1 MNKKLKKLV
10 LFDIDG
16 TLIDSSAK
24 SVGHWKERI
33 TAVFEKVYG
42 KKGPFEIDAHSYN
55 GQVDKQVLRLVSE
68 KIGIP
73 REIFDKRFPKARE
86 VYHQELLKVLD
97 TEDPVY
103 IVFEDARNFV
113 HHLLEHEHIGIGVI
127 TGNIE
132 RNAWAKLKKVG
143 LDELFSFGAFS
154 DDVESRAELV
164 EHALKKAAEHFGI
177 EFALSD
183 VIVVG
188 DTVHDIRAAKSGGVM
203 SIGVSTG
210 VSTTIDE
217 LIAEGADLAVTSLMD
232 ERVFDFLE
240 LPHVSQKRRT

>member
-1 MNKKLKKLV
+1 MNKTPKKLV

-24 SVGHWKERI
+24 SVGHWKDRI
-33 TAVFEKVYG
+33 TAVFEKVYD
-42 KKGPFEIDAHSYN
+42 KKGPIEIDAHSYN
-55 GQVDKQVLRLVSE
+55 GKVDKQVLRLISE
-68 KIGIP
+68 KIGIA
-73 REIFDKRFPKARE
+73 REVFDERFPRARD
-86 VYHQELLKVLD
+86 VYHQELLNVLD
-97 TEDPVY
+97 TEDTVY
-103 IVFEDARNFV
+103 TVFEDARDFV
-113 HHLLEHEHIGIGVI
+113 KHLLEHDHIEIGVI

-132 RNAWAKLKKVG
+132 RNAWAKLKKAG

-154 DDVESRAELV
+154 DDVETRAELV
-164 EHALKKAAEHFGI
+164 DHALKKAAEHFGTA
-177 EFALSD
+177 FSLSD

-210 VSTTIDE
+210 ASTTLDE

-232 ERVFDFLE
+232 ERVFDFLA
-240 LPHVSQKRRT
+240 LPQISKKRHT